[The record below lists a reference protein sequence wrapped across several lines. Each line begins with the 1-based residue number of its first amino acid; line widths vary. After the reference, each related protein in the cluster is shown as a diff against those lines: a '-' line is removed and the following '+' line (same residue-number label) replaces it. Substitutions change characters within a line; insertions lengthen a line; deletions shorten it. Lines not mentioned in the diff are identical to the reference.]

1 MIKRLLETVDPLTVA
16 FVSTGAAV
24 TDAPQL
30 MQKLAPTVSSF
41 PHLSQ
46 KGNYCNITY

>member
-1 MIKRLLETVDPLTVA
+1 MMNRRLETVDPLTLV
-16 FVSTGAAV
+16 FVSAGAPV
-24 TDAPQL
+24 IDAPQF
-30 MQKLAPTVSSF
+30 MQKPAPVVSSF